1 MKRLV
6 KLGVRVLRMT
16 WYQVPG
22 GLLSQLNIRNILSA
36 GVGKAQLHFDH
47 FVPVCN
53 ILTIGEAQLI

>member
-6 KLGVRVLRMT
+6 KLVVRVLRVT

-22 GLLSQLNIRNILSA
+22 GLPQLNIRNILSA
-36 GVGKAQLHFDH
+36 GVGKAQLHFAH

>member
-6 KLGVRVLRMT
+6 KLVVRVLRVT

-36 GVGKAQLHFDH
+36 GVGKAKLHFAH